1 LLIQVL
7 GGCVG
12 GFYKRIRHPLASPF
26 NGYFY
31 YKYADNASMVQL
43 SFFLRFKHQL
53 QRIRPE
59 LVPRLEDIAVRAV
72 EEAGGKVTGERSLI
86 RAVFDENSLGFWLD
100 ILLFIETL
108 TQTLEKSASELQGY
122 SLLMGKDMPD
132 TPISLC
138 RFLAGGNGGIFL
150 DKTVSEAMRPYVTIE
165 EKGKWTE
172 RTDKYGIGS
181 FSRLN
186 EIKIFIPTARLEFS
200 LRKTNIDA
208 SDLGQRP
215 AVLIAGQSF
224 EGKRDKLYQ
233 RVAGFAH
240 SADSGDFSPL
250 FVRFGGGGLNA
261 ITDSWAPWM
270 HSLPT
275 EEEMNAAWEFLFSQ
289 RLKKAPSPFAFR
301 TARRFFKLLLDSYRG
316 LAQAEGKV
324 PVIILENIQSAEQ
337 AMADIVIES
346 LRGWHNFTLLG
357 TCNGELDD
365 GVMEKWKPLFPQL
378 TKINSEESSVPPLQE
393 IPLDLREM
401 AYACFLLGRY
411 FPPDLLPRLFE
422 EAGKSHLVTSRALSL
437 LYTLR
442 IIDTPLDPRPWH
454 RNFQHHTEN
463 ALGEERTNRIRETV
477 RGLLLAWVAQKKL
490 SPCLQLLEILKEL
503 GGEESI
509 DDDLI
514 LQSINGELADTS
526 EAAFESIRQNWTPE
540 TTAGSERGPILR
552 YIMETMLAL
561 HSGRA
566 QNIHAVF
573 ASPAPESSAFPLLKA
588 QALINQSL
596 YYIGHGDT
604 DSTLEAIKE
613 ASLLCKGGGNRQLAQ
628 IYRLFALA
636 SLLRRRVGETID
648 YLGFALENAGKS
660 GGFQD
665 IGMSAYYAASVQLLY
680 GNLSRAHNLAEKAC
694 RHFLKA
700 GNPEW
705 ADRSRF
711 LMGRIIFETG
721 SYRQALDIFE
731 DILHNPE
738 GAYLMEKNNLLEAWS
753 YRARVYCQPP
763 QGALPSMNLGSGP
776 DAELF
781 EIEER
786 CLAGDYARA
795 VDLCGAVSPSAAGDE
810 FSLIERPDWHS
821 GFAQCELLYCT
832 GDDLRGRMIRAYHSV
847 AQTGLSP
854 SNSEEAMRTI
864 QHILHGN
871 QSPEIDPCD
880 IFFHYAWYRILEQ
893 SGASQ
898 VDISTA
904 VSVAFKRLQSRAV
917 RIDDSEIRRQ
927 YLAQPRWNKAL
938 EEAAL
943 KLKLI

>member
-1 LLIQVL
+1 
-7 GGCVG
+7 
-12 GFYKRIRHPLASPF
+12 
-26 NGYFY
+26 
-31 YKYADNASMVQL
+31 MVQMA
-43 SFFLRFKHQL
+43 FFLRFKHQL

-59 LVPRLEDIAVRAV
+59 LIPRVEDFAIRAV

-100 ILLFIETL
+100 ILLLIETL
-108 TQTLEKSASELQGY
+108 TQTLEKSAGELQGY
-122 SLLMGKDMPD
+122 SLLLGKDMPD
-132 TPISLC
+132 TPPSLC
-138 RFLAGGNGGIFL
+138 RFLAGGNGGVFL
-150 DKTVSEAMRPYVTIE
+150 DKTVTEAMRPYVTLE
-165 EKGKWTE
+165 EQGKWTA
-172 RTDKYGIGS
+172 RVDRFGMGS
-181 FSRLN
+181 FSRLG
-186 EIKIFIPTARLEFS
+186 EVKIFIPTTRLEFT
-200 LRKTNIDA
+200 LRKTNVEV

-215 AVLIAGQSF
+215 AVLIAGQTF
-224 EGKRDKLYQ
+224 EGKRDKLYL
-233 RVAGFAH
+233 RVAGFAN
-240 SADSGDFSPL
+240 SADSGDFFPL
-250 FVRFGGGGLNA
+250 FVRFGGGGINA
-261 ITDSWAPWM
+261 LTDSWAPWM
-270 HSLPT
+270 HSLPA
-275 EEEMNAAWEFLFSQ
+275 EEEMNDTWEFLFRQ
-289 RLKKAPSPFAFR
+289 RLRNEPSPFALR
-301 TARRFFKLLLDSYRG
+301 MARHFFKLLSNSYRG
-316 LAQAEGKV
+316 LAQAEGKI
-324 PVIILENIQSAEQ
+324 PVVILENIQSAEQ

-346 LRGWHNFTLLG
+346 LHGWHNFLLLG
-357 TCNGELDD
+357 TCTGDLSDKN
-365 GVMEKWKPLFPQL
+365 MEKWKPLFPQL
-378 TKINSEESSVPPLQE
+378 TKINSEEPAAPQLPE
-393 IPLDLREM
+393 IPLDLREV
-401 AYACFLLGRY
+401 AYACFLLGKY
-411 FPPDLLPRLFE
+411 FPPDLLPRLLE
-422 EAGKSHLVTSRALSL
+422 EAGKSHLVISRALSL

-454 RNFQHHTEN
+454 RHFQYHAES
-463 ALGEERTNRIRETV
+463 ALGEERTNRIRVMV
-477 RGLLLAWVAQKKL
+477 RALLLAWVAQKKIN
-490 SPCLQLLEILKEL
+490 PCLRLLEILKEL
-503 GGEESI
+503 GGTESI

-514 LQSINGELADTS
+514 LQSINGELADTNG
-526 EAAFESIRQNWTPE
+526 AAFEAIRQSWTPE
-540 TTAGSERGPILR
+540 TMVGSERGPILR
-552 YIMETMLAL
+552 YIMETLFAL
-561 HSGRA
+561 HSGHV

-596 YYIGHGDT
+596 YHIGLGDT

-711 LMGRIIFETG
+711 LTGRVMFETG
-721 SYRQALDIFE
+721 SYQQALDLFE
-731 DILHNPE
+731 KLLHTPE
-738 GAYLMEKNNLLEAWS
+738 GAYSMEKNNLLTAWAF
-753 YRARVYCQPP
+753 RAKAYCQPP
-763 QGALPSMNLGSGP
+763 QVSLPSINRGSGS

-781 EIEER
+781 EIEAL
-786 CLAGDYARA
+786 CLAGDYART
-795 VDLCGAVSPSAAGDE
+795 VDLCGTVSPSATGDE
-810 FSLIERPDWHS
+810 FFSIERPDWRS
-821 GFAQCELLYCT
+821 GFSQCELLCCT
-832 GDDLRGRMIRAYHSV
+832 WDDLRGRMLRAYHSV
-847 AQTGLSP
+847 AQASLSP

-864 QHILHGN
+864 QHILRNN

-880 IFFHYAWYRILEQ
+880 VFFHYAWYRILEQ
-893 SGASQ
+893 SEANQ

-904 VSVAFKRLQSRAV
+904 VSVAFKRLQSRAA

-938 EEAAL
+938 EEAAR

>member
-1 LLIQVL
+1 VEADSSS
-7 GGCVG
+7 
-12 GFYKRIRHPLASPF
+12 FFATPLASPF

-31 YKYADNASMVQL
+31 YKYADNASMVQMA
-43 SFFLRFKHQL
+43 FFLRFKHQL

-59 LVPRLEDIAVRAV
+59 LVPRLEDFAVRAV

-86 RAVFDENSLGFWLD
+86 RAEFDENSLGFWLD
-100 ILLFIETL
+100 ILLLIETL
-108 TQTLEKSASELQGY
+108 TQTLEKSAGELQGY

-132 TPISLC
+132 TPPSLC
-138 RFLAGGNGGIFL
+138 RFLAGGNGGVFL
-150 DKTVSEAMRPYVTIE
+150 DRTATEALRPYVTIE
-165 EKGKWTE
+165 EQGKWTD
-172 RTDKYGIGS
+172 RVNKYGMGS

-186 EIKIFIPTARLEFS
+186 EIKIFVPTARFDFT
-200 LRKTNIDA
+200 LRKTNVDVT
-208 SDLGQRP
+208 DLGQRP
-215 AVLIAGQSF
+215 AVLIAGQTF
-224 EGKRDKLYQ
+224 EGKRDKLYL

-240 SADSGDFSPL
+240 SADGGDFFPL
-250 FVRFGGGGLNA
+250 FVRFGGGGVNA
-261 ITDSWAPWM
+261 LTDSWAGWM
-270 HSLPT
+270 HSLPA
-275 EEEMNAAWEFLFSQ
+275 EEEMNDTWEFLFRQ
-289 RLKKAPSPFAFR
+289 RLRNEPSPFTLR
-301 TARRFFKLLLDSYRG
+301 TARRFFKLLSGSYRG
-316 LAQAEGKV
+316 LAQAEGKI
-324 PVIILENIQSAEQ
+324 PVIILENIQGADQ

-346 LRGWHNFTLLG
+346 LRGWHNFLLLG
-357 TCNGELDD
+357 TCTGELNDEI
-365 GVMEKWKPLFPQL
+365 MEKWKPLFPQL
-378 TKINSEESSVPPLQE
+378 TKINSDEPAAQQLPD
-393 IPLDLREM
+393 IPLDLREI
-401 AYACFLLGRY
+401 AYACFLLGRF
-411 FPPDLLPRLFE
+411 FPPDLLPRMLE
-422 EAGKSHLVTSRALSL
+422 EAGKSPSMIARALSL

-454 RNFQHHTEN
+454 RHFQYQAES
-463 ALGEERTNRIRETV
+463 ALGEERTNRVRTMIRD
-477 RGLLLAWVAQKKL
+477 LLLAWVAQKKI
-490 SPCLQLLEILKEL
+490 SPCLRLLEILKEL
-503 GGEESI
+503 NGAENI

-526 EAAFESIRQNWTPE
+526 EAAFGGICQNWTPE

-552 YIMETMLAL
+552 YIMETTLAL
-561 HSGRA
+561 HSGQT
-566 QNIHAVF
+566 QNINAVF

-596 YYIGHGDT
+596 YFIGLGDT

-613 ASLLCKGGGNRQLAQ
+613 ASLLCKGGGNRQLSQ

-694 RHFLKA
+694 RHFLRA

-711 LMGRIIFETG
+711 LMGRVMFETG
-721 SYRQALDIFE
+721 SYQQALNLFE

-738 GAYLMEKNNLLEAWS
+738 GSYFMEKNNLLEAWA

-763 QGALPSMNLGSGP
+763 QGAFPSMNLGSGP

-781 EIEER
+781 EVEAL
-786 CLAGDYARA
+786 CLAGNYSRT
-795 VDLCGAVSPSAAGDE
+795 VDLCGTVSPSAAGDE
-810 FSLIERPDWHS
+810 FFCIERPDWRS
-821 GFAQCELLYCT
+821 GFSQCELLCCT
-832 GDDLRGRMIRAYHSV
+832 WDDLRGRMLRAYHSL
-847 AQTGLSP
+847 AQASLSP

-864 QHILHGN
+864 QHILRGN
-871 QSPEIDPCD
+871 QSPDIDPCD

-893 SGASQ
+893 SGASL

-904 VSVAFKRLQSRAV
+904 VSVAFKRLQSRAA

-938 EEAAL
+938 EEAAR